1 VAHRDVERLRGDV
14 LLGAVGDGPL
24 DARGDGFDDRWM
36 KEAGFSRPR
45 QFVGERL
52 RLFRRDVQTEDLD
65 RDQPISRRLVGTEDR
80 PECAD
85 TDLMQ
90 DSEGSKRRRWG
101 ERAGIVCQ

>member
-1 VAHRDVERLRGDV
+1 ME
-14 LLGAVGDGPL
+14 
-24 DARGDGFDDRWM
+24 
-36 KEAGFSRPR
+36 EAGLGRAAK
-45 QFVGERL
+45 FVGQRL
-52 RLFRRDVQTEDLD
+52 RLLGRDVQTEDLD

-80 PECAD
+80 PECAN